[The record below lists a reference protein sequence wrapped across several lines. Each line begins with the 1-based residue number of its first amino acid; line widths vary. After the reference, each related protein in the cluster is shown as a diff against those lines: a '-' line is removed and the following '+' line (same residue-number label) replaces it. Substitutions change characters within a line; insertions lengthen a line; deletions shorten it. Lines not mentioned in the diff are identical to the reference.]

1 MIPGF
6 LYQSPL
12 PQNVRNDP
20 ISTCILQITNR
31 LLARISSIQAHPFEE
46 QVSEPLAGDSFSHSD
61 TVAETLTRTITTSQA
76 QIKAEIS
83 NIQSGS
89 NQGPQPPVAFKET
102 DSASRRGRLQTQNS
116 YDSLRTVVR
125 HDDSAPSPTTSEA
138 GERDSVLFKDL
149 PGITEEDWVSDDG
162 VRKATNSKANTS
174 NKAPESLFGRPSK
187 EQTTST
193 RFVSKQDPLTNT
205 HSGFQLPQQE
215 RDSPLSYPE
224 PSAELLQKNENT
236 DSNTTSSHFT
246 KSNLPTI
253 TEGESKNGTKKT
265 LDQLAPTTERG
276 FISAED
282 LLARLAVQP
291 VRELTSIPDQSIVNP
306 KVRLSSDKKMDLLK
320 RERRRPTP
328 PSLRRAGSQLESPNA
343 SSENII
349 FGGERYQTP
358 ENKGKG
364 KEAIK
369 RTDIYVRRV
378 SIEFSKCYQTNIL

>member
-6 LYQSPL
+6 LYQSRL
-12 PQNVRNDP
+12 PQNVRNNP
-20 ISTCILQITNR
+20 VFICILQITDR
-31 LLARISSIQAHPFEE
+31 LLARIPSIQTHPLEE
-46 QVSEPLAGDSFSHSD
+46 QVSEPLAEDSFSHPD
-61 TVAETLTRTITTSQA
+61 TVAETLTRTITTPQA
-76 QIKAEIS
+76 QIEAEIS
-83 NIQSGS
+83 GIQSGS
-89 NQGPQPPVAFKET
+89 DQDPHPPVASKET
-102 DSASRRGRLQTQNS
+102 DSASRRGRLQAQSS

-149 PGITEEDWVSDDG
+149 PGIAEEDWVSDDG
-162 VRKATNSKANTS
+162 VREAKNSKANTF
-174 NKAPESLFGRPSK
+174 NKASESLSGRPSK
-187 EQTTST
+187 EQTT
-193 RFVSKQDPLTNT
+193 
-205 HSGFQLPQQE
+205 
-215 RDSPLSYPE
+215 
-224 PSAELLQKNENT
+224 
-236 DSNTTSSHFT
+236 DSNTTDSHFA
-246 KSNLPTI
+246 KQNLPTI
-253 TEGESKNGTKKT
+253 TEGESKDSTKQT
-265 LDQLAPTTERG
+265 LNQLAPTTERG

-291 VRELTSIPDQSIVNP
+291 VHKPTSIPDQSIANP

-369 RTDIYVRRV
+369 RTDIYVRQV
-378 SIEFSKCYQTNIL
+378 SIEFSKCLQTNILLT